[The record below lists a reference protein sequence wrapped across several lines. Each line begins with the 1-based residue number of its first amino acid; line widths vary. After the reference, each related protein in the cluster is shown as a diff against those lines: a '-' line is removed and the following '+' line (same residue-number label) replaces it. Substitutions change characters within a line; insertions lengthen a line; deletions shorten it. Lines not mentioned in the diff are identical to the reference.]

1 MPLGRSRSRRAGA
14 GTARRDGNSGNPR
27 PRLRPR
33 HIVRSESE
41 ACIRSLPDLL
51 RNSALC
57 SYVARRLGGICSSSG
72 SNGSAERNS
81 VTRRALAW
89 GRTSSRPED
98 QKDRCGAGVGAWHSH
113 LQYVPWAGQRS
124 AFYGRQAID
133 LSTGYAV
140 LPKPKRATGD
150 TDLSGECPWIPRKLT
165 RLKGGDGQTEA
176 KKPVIEQMTDLAAAA
191 AGALAES
198 AVKAVAR
205 KAVKAVAKRAPA
217 KNVATRVAKAAR
229 PPKKTT
235 KKAVRKKVTKK
246 AKKSAK
252 KAMPRRATKK
262 VKKKSSKKSKR

>member
-1 MPLGRSRSRRAGA
+1 MSPAVGAAFVAPREVTGARKGTRSPAEHWHGA
-14 GTARRDGNSGNPR
+14 NF
-27 PRLRPR
+27 
-33 HIVRSESE
+33 V
-41 ACIRSLPDLL
+41 
-51 RNSALC
+51 SA
-57 SYVARRLGGICSSSG
+57 
-72 SNGSAERNS
+72 
-81 VTRRALAW
+81 
-89 GRTSSRPED
+89 ED
-98 QKDRCGAGVGAWHSH
+98 QKDRCGASALGTLAFNTFPGAE
-113 LQYVPWAGQRS
+113 QRS

-140 LPKPKRATGD
+140 LPKPKRATVIQTQRRVPMD
-150 TDLSGECPWIPRKLT
+150 TEKTDQT
-165 RLKGGDGQTEA
+165 KGGDGQTEA

-235 KKAVRKKVTKK
+235 KKAVKKVTKK

>member
-1 MPLGRSRSRRAGA
+1 M
-14 GTARRDGNSGNPR
+14 
-27 PRLRPR
+27 
-33 HIVRSESE
+33 
-41 ACIRSLPDLL
+41 
-51 RNSALC
+51 
-57 SYVARRLGGICSSSG
+57 
-72 SNGSAERNS
+72 
-81 VTRRALAW
+81 
-89 GRTSSRPED
+89 GRTSSRL
-98 QKDRCGAGVGAWHSH
+98 KIRRIGAVRASELGTLTFKTFPG
-113 LQYVPWAGQRS
+113 AGQRS

-140 LPKPKRATGD
+140 LPKPKRATVIQTQRRVPMD
-150 TDLSGECPWIPRKLT
+150 TEKTDQT
-165 RLKGGDGQTEA
+165 KGGDGQTEA

-235 KKAVRKKVTKK
+235 KKAVKKVTKK

-252 KAMPRRATKK
+252 KAMPKRATKK